1 MKTRIVLFTAL
12 LAFSSAFSQQ
22 WEYHWAERIAS
33 LEDEDE
39 AMFVRID
46 SDDNVYV
53 ALEYQGAITVGDT
66 DYPTPADNGRD
77 ILVVKYDEAGNV
89 LWSGNI
95 AGEGSA
101 SGTGNG
107 DLLEGMEV
115 DPDGNLIIIGNLG
128 NGATILGV
136 ETNYLNDPFDLPGNR
151 NFVAKISPSGELVWH
166 VVRNGSVLLNDYFTA
181 LHIDGDGNAYVAA
194 SNENSG
200 NEYEIIGA
208 GGSEVSSAENTGLH
222 LFKLN
227 SDGAV
232 QWLDP
237 IPYPGA
243 KQLAVD
249 GSGDILYSAH
259 AADVDDDVS
268 ETGHYLIKLDGET
281 RETIWTR
288 FSNTEG
294 FYDDRELGLYV
305 NADNSIIHFHA
316 TDRDVIDFGDGF
328 SVDSEFNDLG
338 VLWKVDSDGQTTS
351 VLRVAD
357 LFDEPYYS
365 VDALDNMVTVQSFAM
380 KNDNQFYLA
389 CGLEDAATLADG
401 TVLTPSEGLSPSIAS
416 SDALLLQ
423 INSDFTVQGVSFEDG
438 GAHQRGMDVA
448 PFSNGDAALL
458 GHYSSGTYY
467 GSALYGD
474 IELEPLNNSKDM
486 FLTRITP
493 GFPESNGLE
502 EMASN
507 FDFKQYPVPAS
518 EFLNISFENSLSA
531 KATIAILDITGR
543 IVAQESAY
551 GNGMVKVKM
560 DVSKIPSGMY
570 FTRITIGE
578 NSFGKKLIITK

>member
-1 MKTRIVLFTAL
+1 MKTRILLFTAL
-12 LAFSSAFSQQ
+12 LAFGSAFSQQ

-77 ILVVKYDEAGNV
+77 ILVIKYDDSGNV

-95 AGEGSA
+95 AGAGSA
-101 SGTGNG
+101 SGAGNG

-115 DPDGNLIIIGNLG
+115 DPDGNLILIGNLG
-128 NGATILGV
+128 NGANIMGV
-136 ETNYLNDPFDLPGNR
+136 QTNYLNDPFDNPGNR
-151 NFVAKISPSGELVWH
+151 NFVAKISASGELVWH
-166 VVRNGSVLLNDYFTA
+166 VVRSGSDLLNDYFTA
-181 LHIDGDGNAYVAA
+181 VHIDGAGNAYIAA
-194 SNENSG
+194 SNESSG
-200 NEYEIIGA
+200 DDYEIIGA
-208 GGSEVSSAENTGLH
+208 GGSEVSSVENTGLY

-227 SDGAV
+227 SDGEV
-232 QWLDP
+232 LWLDP

-249 GSGDILYSAH
+249 GNGDILYSAH
-259 AADVDDDVS
+259 EADVDDDVS
-268 ETGHYLIKLDGET
+268 ETGHYLIKLSGET

-288 FSNTEG
+288 FSDTEG
-294 FYDDRELGLYV
+294 YYQDRELGIHI

-351 VLRVAD
+351 VHRVAD

-365 VDALDNMVTVQSFAM
+365 IDALDNMVTVQSFAM
-380 KNDNQFYLA
+380 TNDDQFYLA

-401 TVLTPSEGLSPSIAS
+401 TVLTPSEGLSPSIAA

-423 INSDFTVQGVSFEDG
+423 INSDFTIQGVSFEDG
-438 GAHQRGMDVA
+438 GANQRGMDVA
-448 PFSNGDAALL
+448 PFANGDAALI
-458 GHYSSGTYY
+458 GHYSSGTFY
-467 GSALYGD
+467 GSAIYGD
-474 IELEPLNNSKDM
+474 TELESLNNSKDM
-486 FLTRITP
+486 FLTRITS
-493 GFPESNGLE
+493 GFPVANGLVDK
-502 EMASN
+502 AS
-507 FDFKQYPVPAS
+507 DFKFNQYPVPAI
-518 EFLNISFENSLSA
+518 NILTIEFENSLSA
-531 KATIAILDITGR
+531 KADIDFLDINGR
-543 IVAQESAY
+543 VVYSHSVDGHGQVRTTIDISR
-551 GNGMVKVKM
+551 
-560 DVSKIPSGMY
+560 IPSGIY
-570 FTRITIGE
+570 FSRITIGRE
-578 NSFGKKLIITK
+578 SFGNKLVISK